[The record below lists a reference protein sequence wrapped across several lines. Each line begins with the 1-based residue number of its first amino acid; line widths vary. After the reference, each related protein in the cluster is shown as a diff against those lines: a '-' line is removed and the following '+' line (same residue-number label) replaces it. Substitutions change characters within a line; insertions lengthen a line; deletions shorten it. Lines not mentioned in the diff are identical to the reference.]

1 MSTNGSNADS
11 GPLPARPQPDLP
23 LSRLLQPD
31 LPLSDFEWYMLCD
44 DRPSHPMVFVIAA
57 DVEGELRKPEL
68 QQACRELLQTQPLL
82 RSIVVGTGKSAAW
95 RMIDIPDDMIHFET
109 VSSAELEARL
119 PKVTRIDLRR
129 RPGLIVEALASADR
143 ARITLHL
150 HHSCCDGI
158 AGVQLISEL
167 LARYGQLTAGEGR
180 KPVFEP
186 CCPDDLRLRE
196 NYEPP
201 EPAEPRP
208 KRSVLQIAAKIG
220 RLLFRKPTPVATSA
234 QRGHRGFEAT
244 DHAIRTASLS
254 VDIHRS
260 LRTVANRLNVS
271 LNDVLLREMFL
282 LIRDWNREAG
292 LAAGQR
298 WMRIAMPLSM
308 RTSLHARIPACN
320 LVSYALVTRRFRECD
335 APDDLARSIHDQ
347 TGNVLFYREG
357 LIALKLF
364 RILRRFSFGMQM
376 FLAAKSCMSTIVVAN
391 VGDVRRRFSGRF
403 PLQEG
408 RWMAG
413 NVLVRRICGVAPVR
427 PNTLAAVSI
436 GDYAGEL
443 SISLRTDGT
452 VLSEEDSREFFRRY
466 LQRLE
471 QLAQTASSQDAS

>member
-1 MSTNGSNADS
+1 MPNNGSNENPSPPSNMPQADRAQDE
-11 GPLPARPQPDLP
+11 LPQ
-23 LSRLLQPD
+23 SD

-57 DVEGELRKPEL
+57 DVEGELRKSEL

-82 RSIVVGTGKSAAW
+82 RSIVVGTGKAAVW
-95 RMIDIPDDMIHFET
+95 RNVHVPDDVVRFES
-109 VSSAELEARL
+109 VSPAELDVCV

-129 RPGLIVEALASADR
+129 RPGIIVEALVSADR
-143 ARITLHL
+143 ARITLYL

-167 LARYGQLTAGEGR
+167 LARYGQLTAREGR

-208 KRSVLQIAAKIG
+208 KRSFFQIAAKIG

-234 QRGHRGFEAT
+234 QRGRRGFDAP
-244 DHAIRTASLS
+244 DQAIRTASLS
-254 VDIHRS
+254 VDTHRT

-282 LIRDWNREAG
+282 LIRDWNQEAG
-292 LAAGQR
+292 CASGRR
-298 WMRIAMPLSM
+298 WIRIAMPLSM

-320 LVSYALVTRRFRECD
+320 IVSYALVTRRFRDCD
-335 APDDLARSIHDQ
+335 SPDDLARSIHDQ

-364 RILRRFSFGMQM
+364 RILRRFSFGMRL

-403 PLQEG
+403 PLQDG

-413 NVLVRRICGVAPVR
+413 NVLVRCIYGVAPVR

-452 VLSEEDSREFFRRY
+452 VLSEDDSREFFRRY
-466 LQRLE
+466 LERL
-471 QLAQTASSQDAS
+471 QNLAQTVTVPDAS

>member
-1 MSTNGSNADS
+1 MPTNGTIANSS
-11 GPLPARPQPDLP
+11 LPSDKSQADLP
-23 LSRLLQPD
+23 QTD
-31 LPLSDFEWYMLCD
+31 VPLSDFEWYMLCD

-57 DVEGELRKPEL
+57 EVEGELRESEL
-68 QQACRELLQTQPLL
+68 HQACRELLSKQPLL
-82 RSIVVGTGKSAAW
+82 RSVVVGSGKSAVW
-95 RMIDIPDDMIHFET
+95 RNIDLPDDVVRFES
-109 VSSAELEARL
+109 VSSEALETRL
-119 PKVTRIDLRR
+119 PKVTRIDLRS
-129 RPGLIVEALASADR
+129 RPGILVEVLASADR
-143 ARITLHL
+143 ARITLYL
-150 HHSCCDGI
+150 HHACCDGI

-167 LARYGQLTAGEGR
+167 LARYGQLTAGDGR

-186 CCPDDLRLRE
+186 PCPEDLRLRE

-234 QRGHRGFEAT
+234 QRGRRGFEAP
-244 DHAIRTASLS
+244 DQAIRTASLS

-260 LRTVANRLNVS
+260 LRTVASRLNVS

-282 LIRDWNREAG
+282 LIRDWNQEAG
-292 LAAGQR
+292 RAAGRR
-298 WMRIAMPLSM
+298 WIRIAMPLSM
-308 RTSLHARIPACN
+308 RTTLHARIPACN
-320 LVSYALVTRRFRECD
+320 IVSYALVTRRFQECD

-364 RILRRFSFGMQM
+364 RILRRLSFGMRL
-376 FLAAKSCMSTIVVAN
+376 FLSAKSCMSTIVVAN
-391 VGDVRRRFSGRF
+391 VGDVRRRFTGRF
-403 PLQEG
+403 PLQDG
-408 RWMAG
+408 RWIAG
-413 NVLVRRICGVAPVR
+413 NVLIRRIYGVAPVR
-427 PNTLAAVSI
+427 PNTVAAMSI

-471 QLAQTASSQDAS
+471 NLAQTATTQNAS